1 MMMMM
6 IMMMI
11 MTMAMERISSFLFSR
26 ELVRQQNGVDESLRG
41 KGLTR
46 RFPARLCARL
56 WRRCVHCRFLCLG
69 QPADVKED
77 GLRHRGNVGSVWRA
91 PPQGDQP
98 TPMFLSVFVI
108 DPIRRDADV
117 HRRARGCESKFQVKV
132 LFIFLKPLK

>member
-1 MMMMM
+1 MMMM

-77 GLRHRGNVGSVWRA
+77 GLRHRGNVGSVWTLFAVTPTYIAA
-91 PPQGDQP
+91 PEAAYLWISKLKMTTEG
-98 TPMFLSVFVI
+98 
-108 DPIRRDADV
+108 ADSPS
-117 HRRARGCESKFQVKV
+117 AWS
-132 LFIFLKPLK
+132 LP